1 LFYKILKITTKLVFS
16 SAVFILPIALMLS
29 LIISNANLSIE
40 KGGNERMG
48 IGCLRPIAGLLR
60 MVPMHLRTVLGQNT
74 AGGDTGR
81 IDQEIDLL
89 LGELITNLGES
100 GDKPKLGDVPGR
112 RYVSGLDIENS
123 WNQLRGIRGDRG
135 VILARYNAFIR
146 DLWDLLAY
154 IGDASQLVV
163 DPELESYYFVELSL
177 DVLPRIQER
186 IMQISNLV
194 YVSHTRGRIT
204 QEDRQQLQAYTTLL
218 SLSDAPRLRSSLDA
232 GLAQIENRPGHDP
245 VLYEELVLWGND
257 YTFSAER
264 FIGILELF
272 LAGKEPEVLR
282 PLEVPEVSEALEVPE
297 ILEVSESTGMASA
310 ELYYTEVL
318 TAATQ
323 AATATYRVWL
333 GALDQLDVL
342 LQQRVNGYRDSLYR
356 SLIFAILAA
365 LIAFII
371 VFFSST
377 AITKSTRSLKQLF
390 KSLDNNDLSLELTVQ
405 SRDEFGELMAAFNR
419 FLGKL
424 RNAFVS
430 FSLGASRVSTSVY
443 DLSAAAKELTTTAN
457 EQAASVSEIVSTME
471 DNKNMSG
478 QVAEKTAEVA
488 DLAAKTRELSKR
500 GTELR
505 DANQDMM
512 QDIRDQNDKIIEEIK
527 NLADMLSRISEV
539 IGIIDGIADQ
549 TKLIAFNASLEA
561 SSSGEAGARFAVVAS
576 EIRRFADNVVDSTA
590 EIKQKIEEV
599 QTASQNLI
607 MEANNGS
614 IQIDE
619 GYDRMVE
626 QKAVFENI
634 VVNSENVAIRSQQIS
649 NLSKQQEYASSQIFI
664 TLQEISAGVKQFVVA
679 TASASKI
686 ADNLNVMS
694 QDLRETV
701 GLYRTNTGDS
711 K

>member
-1 LFYKILKITTKLVFS
+1 MIYKNLKITTKLVFS
-16 SAVFILPIALMLS
+16 SAVFILPIALMLF
-29 LIISNANLSIE
+29 LIISNANLSIG
-40 KGGNERMG
+40 KGSNERMG

-60 MVPMHLRTVLGQNT
+60 MVPMHLRTILEQNP
-74 AGGDTGR
+74 ADGGTGR

-89 LGELITNLGES
+89 LGELITNLGET
-100 GDKPKLGDVPGR
+100 GDKPKLGNVPGR
-112 RYVSGLDIENS
+112 RYVSGLDFENN
-123 WNQLRGIRGDRG
+123 WNQIRGIRGDQG
-135 VILARYNAFIR
+135 VIIARYNAFIR
-146 DLWDLLAY
+146 DLWDLLDY
-154 IGDASQLVV
+154 IGDASLLVV

-186 IMQISNLV
+186 IIQISNLV
-194 YVSHTRGRIT
+194 YVSHIRGKIT
-204 QEDRQQLQAYTTLL
+204 QEDRQQLQTYTTLL

-232 GLAQIENRPGHDP
+232 GLAQIENRPGQDP
-245 VLYEELVLWGND
+245 HLYEDLILRGND
-257 YTFSAER
+257 YTVSTER
-264 FIGILELF
+264 LIGILELF
-272 LAGKEPEVLR
+272 LAGEEPEVLQ
-282 PLEVPEVSEALEVPE
+282 PLEVSEALEIPDD
-297 ILEVSESTGMASA
+297 TGMASP

-318 TAATQ
+318 TAAIQ
-323 AATATYRVWL
+323 AATAAYRVWF

-342 LQQRVNGYRDSLYR
+342 LQQRINGYRNSLYR
-356 SLIFAILAA
+356 SLIFAVLTA

-371 VFFSST
+371 VIFSS
-377 AITKSTRSLKQLF
+377 AVITKSTRSLKQLF
-390 KSLDNNDLSLELTVQ
+390 KSLDNNDLSLVLTVQ
-405 SRDEFGELMAAFNR
+405 SQDEFGELMDAFNR

-430 FSLGASRVSTSVY
+430 FNQDASRVSTSVY

-457 EQAASVSEIVSTME
+457 EQAAGVSEIVSTME

-488 DLAAKTRELSKR
+488 DLAVKTRELSKR

-505 DANQDMM
+505 DVNQDMM
-512 QDIRDQNDKIIEEIK
+512 QDIRDQNDKIIDEIK

-599 QTASQNLI
+599 QAASQTLI

-626 QKAVFENI
+626 QKEVFENI
-634 VVNSENVAIRSQQIS
+634 VVNSENVAIRSRQIS
-649 NLSKQQEYASSQIFI
+649 DLSKQQEYASSQIFA

-686 ADNLNVMS
+686 ADNLNAMS

>member
-1 LFYKILKITTKLVFS
+1 MIYKNLKITTKLVFS
-16 SAVFILPIALMLS
+16 STVFILPIALMLF
-29 LIISNANLSIE
+29 LIISNADLSIG
-40 KGGNERMG
+40 KGSNERMG

-60 MVPMHLRTVLGQNT
+60 MVPMHLRAVLEQNP
-74 AGGDTGR
+74 AGGDAGR
-81 IDQEIDLL
+81 LDQEIALL
-89 LGELITNLGES
+89 LGELITNLGET
-100 GDKPKLGDVPGR
+100 GDKPKLGNVSGR
-112 RYVSGLDIENS
+112 RYVSGLDLENS
-123 WNQLRGIRGDRG
+123 WNQMREIRGDQS
-135 VILARYNAFIR
+135 VALARYNAFTR

-154 IGDASQLVV
+154 IGDASNLVG
-163 DPELESYYFVELSL
+163 DPELESYYFIQLSL

-186 IMQISNLV
+186 LIQISNLV
-194 YVSHTRGRIT
+194 HISHTRGTISR
-204 QEDRQQLQAYTTLL
+204 EDRQQLQAYITLF
-218 SLSDAPRLRSSLDA
+218 SLSDTPRLRSSFNA
-232 GLAQIENRPGHDP
+232 GLAQIENRPGQDP
-245 VLYEELVLWGND
+245 LPYEELVLRGD
-257 YTFSAER
+257 TYTASAER

-272 LAGKEPEVLR
+272 LAGEEPKVL
-282 PLEVPEVSEALEVPE
+282 ETPEGSEALEIPE
-297 ILEVSESTGMASA
+297 NTGITST
-310 ELYYTEVL
+310 ELYYAEVL
-318 TAATQ
+318 TAAVQ
-323 AATATYRVWL
+323 ASTATYRVWL

-342 LQQRVNGYRDSLYR
+342 LQQRISGYRDSLYK
-356 SLIFAILAA
+356 SLIFAVLTA

-371 VFFSST
+371 VIFSSA
-377 AITKSTRSLKQLF
+377 AITRSTRSLKQLF
-390 KSLDNNDLSLELTVQ
+390 KSLDNNDLSLELTVHSQ
-405 SRDEFGELMAAFNR
+405 DEFGELTAAFNR
-419 FLGKL
+419 FLSKL

-430 FSLGASRVSTSVY
+430 FNRDASRVSTSVY

-457 EQAASVSEIVSTME
+457 EQSASVSEIVSTME

-478 QVAEKTAEVA
+478 QVAGKTAEVA
-488 DLAAKTRELSKR
+488 DLAVKTRELSRR

-576 EIRRFADNVVDSTA
+576 EIRRFADNVVDSTT

-599 QTASQNLI
+599 QAASKTLI

-626 QKAVFENI
+626 QKEVFENI

-649 NLSKQQEYASSQIFI
+649 DLSKQQEYASLQIFA

>member
-1 LFYKILKITTKLVFS
+1 MIYKNLKITTKLVFS
-16 SAVFILPIALMLS
+16 SAVFILPIALMLF
-29 LIISNANLSIE
+29 LIISNANLSLG
-40 KGGNERMG
+40 KSSNERMG

-60 MVPMHLRTVLGQNT
+60 MVPMHLWTVLEQNP
-74 AGGDTGR
+74 ASEDTGR
-81 IDQEIDLL
+81 LDQEIDLL
-89 LGELITNLGES
+89 LGELITNLGET
-100 GDKPKLGDVPGR
+100 GDKPKLGDIPGR
-112 RYVSGLDIENS
+112 RYVSALDLENN
-123 WNQLRGIRGDRG
+123 WNQLREIRGDQG
-135 VILARYNAFIR
+135 VTIARYNAFIR

-163 DPELESYYFVELSL
+163 DPELESYYFVQLSL

-186 IMQISNLV
+186 IIQISNLV
-194 YVSHTRGRIT
+194 YASHTRGTIT
-204 QEDRQQLQAYTTLL
+204 REDRQQLQAYTTLF
-218 SLSDAPRLRSSLDA
+218 SLSDTLHLRSFLGA
-232 GLAQIENRPGHDP
+232 GLARIENRPGQDP
-245 VLYEELVLWGND
+245 LLYEELVLQGD
-257 YTFSAER
+257 AYTASAER

-272 LAGKEPEVLR
+272 LAGEEPEVL
-282 PLEVPEVSEALEVPE
+282 EAPEGSEALEVPE
-297 ILEVSESTGMASA
+297 DTGMVSA
-310 ELYYTEVL
+310 DLYHTEVL
-318 TAATQ
+318 TAASQ
-323 AATATYRVWL
+323 AATAAYRVWL
-333 GALDQLDVL
+333 GALDQLDVF
-342 LQQRVNGYRDSLYR
+342 LQQRIIGYRDSLFR
-356 SLIFAILAA
+356 SLIFAVLTA

-371 VFFSST
+371 VIFSS
-377 AITKSTRSLKQLF
+377 AVITKSTRSLKQLF
-390 KSLDNNDLSLELTVQ
+390 KSLDNNDLSLELKVQ
-405 SRDEFGELMAAFNR
+405 SQDEFGELTAAFNR
-419 FLGKL
+419 FLSKL

-430 FSLGASRVSTSVY
+430 FSQDASRLSTSVY
-443 DLSAAAKELTTTAN
+443 DLSAATKELTTTAN
-457 EQAASVSEIVSTME
+457 EQSASVSEIVSTME

-478 QVAEKTAEVA
+478 QVAGKTAEVA

-512 QDIRDQNDKIIEEIK
+512 QDIRDQNDKIIEEIR

-599 QTASQNLI
+599 QAASQTLI
-607 MEANNGS
+607 TEANNGS

-626 QKAVFENI
+626 QKEVFENI

-649 NLSKQQEYASSQIFI
+649 DLSKQQEYASSQIFT

-694 QDLRETV
+694 QELRETV